1 MRNKK
6 FKLLLTFLFL
16 ILSCSIVSASSDVDG
31 NLSADIDSVDDLS
44 SNNLVENEL
53 AVDTPLNTENSS
65 SSIRNSS
72 LLLLMEVHLMITLPI
87 W

>member
-1 MRNKK
+1 ME
-6 FKLLLTFLFL
+6 
-16 ILSCSIVSASSDVDG
+16 ADDVMLRKSHPND
-31 NLSADIDSVDDLS
+31 DSVDDLS

-53 AVDTPLNTENSS
+53 AVDTPLNNENSS

-72 LLLLMEVHLMITLPI
+72 LLLLMEVHLMITLPF

>member
-1 MRNKK
+1 M
-6 FKLLLTFLFL
+6 
-16 ILSCSIVSASSDVDG
+16 VSASSDVDG

-53 AVDTPLNTENSS
+53 AVDTPLNNENSS
-65 SSIRNSS
+65 SSISNSS
-72 LLLLMEVHLMITLPI
+72 LLLLMEVHLLITLPF

>member
-31 NLSADIDSVDDLS
+31 NLSADIDSVDVLS

-53 AVDTPLNTENSS
+53 AVDTPLNNENSS

>member
-53 AVDTPLNTENSS
+53 AVDTPLNNENSS
-65 SSIRNSS
+65 SSIINSS

>member
-1 MRNKK
+1 M
-6 FKLLLTFLFL
+6 
-16 ILSCSIVSASSDVDG
+16 SASSDVDG

-53 AVDTPLNTENSS
+53 AVDTPLNNENSS

>member
-1 MRNKK
+1 M
-6 FKLLLTFLFL
+6 
-16 ILSCSIVSASSDVDG
+16 SASSDVDG

-53 AVDTPLNTENSS
+53 AVDTPLNNENSS
-65 SSIRNSS
+65 SSISNSS

>member
-16 ILSCSIVSASSDVDG
+16 ILSCSIVSESSDVDG

-53 AVDTPLNTENSS
+53 AVDTPLNNENSS

>member
-53 AVDTPLNTENSS
+53 AVDTPLNNENSS

-72 LLLLMEVHLMITLPI
+72 LLLLMEVNLMITLPI

>member
-1 MRNKK
+1 M
-6 FKLLLTFLFL
+6 
-16 ILSCSIVSASSDVDG
+16 SASSDVDG

-53 AVDTPLNTENSS
+53 AVDTPLNNENSS

-72 LLLLMEVHLMITLPI
+72 LLLLMEIHLMITLPI

>member
-16 ILSCSIVSASSDVDG
+16 IFSCSIVSASSDVDG

-53 AVDTPLNTENSS
+53 AVDTPLNNENSS